1 MIAAYSTSTALSTSG
16 RALPILAI
24 GMVGAMALSWVL
36 RYRARNQ
43 KGLTYRIVPP
53 SESKWDPAAWIAFYR
68 TLFGMSAPWWKRLI
82 VGQPWTSLE
91 FWNTGDGIVLRCWF
105 PERLQTLL
113 LTHLRMALPGVEA
126 TLCTVQLDLGE
137 RAARERLHL
146 WRDDLYPLGLLKADP
161 LRPILGALAAT
172 PEGVVQLVIAPDVS
186 WQGRAQQRLAR
197 LSGLPPSPGFL
208 GGAVAELLGVFF
220 GWLAP
225 RRAINL
231 SPSTI
236 APPSD
241 KAGEPGYR
249 AELRLRVSAPS
260 KAEAGRMMHSLASAF
275 RSLDGSNGLRPHRVW
290 LGKRFDRA
298 LLLRLPP
305 SSRSPVLVAEELARL
320 FHLPCE
326 GVEMDSAP
334 VRVPP
339 PRLLAA
345 SGKTLCLA
353 DVMGGKAIRIAQ
365 ADCRHHIHVLG
376 PTGSGKSTLL
386 LNLALSD
393 IQAGAGV
400 GVIDPKGD
408 LIRALLERIPDQH
421 AERIVLIDPTARDQ
435 PIGLNVLDC
444 ADPDE
449 RELVCD
455 GIVAIFKKTYERF
468 WGPRTDDILR
478 AAILTLLREPG
489 ATLCEIPV
497 LLINHHVR
505 RKLTKD
511 LLDPVGLKPFW
522 EEYERIA
529 DGQRLQLI
537 GPVLNKLRTFLLRP
551 TIRNI
556 LGQSTSTIQMPAVLD
571 GKGIL
576 LVSLAK
582 GLLGEDTSRLLG
594 SFIVARIW
602 QAAMHR
608 ADRTEDLRPD
618 FHLYLDEFQ
627 NYLHLPQSLDDLLA
641 EARGYRLNL
650 TLANQHLAQLSPS
663 TREAL
668 AANART
674 RVMFQCGQDDAHY
687 LAREFEPHL
696 TERGLRNLQRFQVAV
711 RLCTGGHT
719 GPAFTGLTAGAPPS
733 LGAGHATA
741 IADASLRRYGRRREQ
756 VVAAIEARFMAV
768 GMRQEA
774 VAMAP

>member
-1 MIAAYSTSTALSTSG
+1 MIAAYSTGPPSSIFGL
-16 RALPILAI
+16 ALPILAV
-24 GMVGAMALSWVL
+24 GMAGAMALSWAL

-53 SESKWDPAAWIAFYR
+53 SECKWEPAAWVAFYR
-68 TLFGMSAPWWKRLI
+68 TLFGISAPWWKRLI
-82 VGQPWTSLE
+82 IGQPWLSLE
-91 FWNTGDGIVLRCWF
+91 FWNSADGLVSRCWV
-105 PERLQTLL
+105 PERLQNLV
-113 LTHLRMALPGVEA
+113 LTHLRMAMPGAEA
-126 TLCTVQLDLGE
+126 TLCTDQPDLGE
-137 RAARERLHL
+137 PAARGRLCL
-146 WRDDLYPLGLLKADP
+146 WRDELYPLGLLKSDP
-161 LRPILGALAAT
+161 LHPILGALSTA
-172 PEGVVQLVIAPDVS
+172 PGGVVQLVITPDVG

-197 LSGLPPSPGFL
+197 LSGLPPSRGFL
-208 GGAVAELLGVFF
+208 VGALVELVRIFF
-220 GWLAP
+220 DWVIPKPVVSRTPSPTAP
-225 RRAINL
+225 
-231 SPSTI
+231 S
-236 APPSD
+236 SD
-241 KAGEPGYR
+241 KAADPGYR
-249 AELRLRVSAPS
+249 AELRLRVWAPT
-260 KAEAGRMMHSLASAF
+260 KTEAGRLMHTLSSAF
-275 RSLDGSNGLRPHRVW
+275 RSLDGGNGLRPRRVW
-290 LGKRFDRA
+290 LGKRLDRA
-298 LLLRLPP
+298 LIDRRAP
-305 SSRSPVLVAEELARL
+305 SGRGPVLVAEELARL

-326 GVEMDSAP
+326 GIEMDAAP

-345 SGKTLCLA
+345 PGKTLCLS
-353 DVMGGKAIRIAQ
+353 DVTGGKAITIAP
-365 ADCRHHIHVLG
+365 ADCRQHIHILG

-393 IQAGAGV
+393 IEAGAGV

-408 LIRALLERIPDQH
+408 LVRALLERIPDQH
-421 AERIVLIDPTARDQ
+421 AGRIVLVDPTARDQ

-449 RELVCD
+449 REVVCD
-455 GIVAIFKKTYERF
+455 GIVTIFKKTYERF

-489 ATLCEIPV
+489 ATLCEIPA
-497 LLINHHVR
+497 LLLNPHVR
-505 RKLTKD
+505 HKLTKD

-556 LGQSTSTIQMPAVLD
+556 LGQSTSTVHMPAILD
-571 GKGIL
+571 GNSIL

-608 ADRTEDLRPD
+608 ADRIEDRRPD

-627 NYLHLPQSLDDLLA
+627 NYLHLPTSLDDVLA

-663 TREAL
+663 TRDAL

-674 RVMFQCGQDDAHY
+674 RVVFQCGQDDARY

-696 TERGLRNLQRFQVAV
+696 TERGLRSLQRFQVAV
-711 RLCTGGHT
+711 RLCSGGHT
-719 GPAFTGLTAGAPPS
+719 GPAFTGLTVGAPPS
-733 LGAGHATA
+733 LGAHHAVA
-741 IADASLRRYGRRREQ
+741 IANASLQRYGRPREQ
-756 VVAAIEARFMAV
+756 VVAAIERRFEAARI
-768 GMRQEA
+768 RRKA
-774 VAMAP
+774 VAMAR